1 MRVKLVRFMPLVFL
15 LALGCSS
22 VVREPY
28 EENLSGTEVSFQ
40 MVPIP
45 AGDLPGG
52 GKTGGFWMATTEMTW
67 DVYDVFVFALDGEE
81 VPEADAASRPSKP
94 YIPPD
99 RGFGHEGYPG
109 MCMTR
114 KGAVAFCKWLSEKTG
129 HVYRLP
135 TEGEW
140 EYACRAGTTTP
151 WSFDEAQNKLD
162 EHAWFEGNGED
173 VTHPVAGKKPNAWGL
188 YDMHGNVGEWCA
200 VDPSKPD
207 EEVSR
212 GGHYFSPAKETSSA
226 YRLIRTPEWQV
237 TDPQIPKSTWWLSD
251 CSFVGFRI
259 VRDR

>member
-1 MRVKLVRFMPLVFL
+1 MRIKLVRFMPMIFL
-15 LALGCSS
+15 LAAGCTS

-28 EENLSGTEVSFQ
+28 QQSLSGTEVTFQ

-45 AGDLPGG
+45 EGELSEGG
-52 GKTGGFWMATTEMTW
+52 RTEGFWMATTEMTW

-81 VPEADAASRPSKP
+81 VSDADAESRPSKP

-99 RGFGHEGYPG
+99 RGFGHENYPA

-114 KGAVAFCKWLSEKTG
+114 KGALAFCRWLSEKSGVT
-129 HVYRLP
+129 YRLP
-135 TEGEW
+135 TEAEW
-140 EYACRAGTTTP
+140 EYACRAGSTTE
-151 WSFDEAQNKLD
+151 WNFGGDAADLEA
-162 EHAWFEGNGED
+162 HAWFVGNGD
-173 VTHPVAGKKPNAWGL
+173 DTTHPVATKKPNKWGL

-200 VDPSKPD
+200 PTNDHPE

-212 GGHYFSPAKETSSA
+212 GGHYFDEPGALKCGF
-226 YRLIRTPEWQV
+226 RLLRTPEWQV

-251 CSFVGFRI
+251 CSYVGFRV

>member
-15 LALGCSS
+15 LAFGCSS

-45 AGDLPGG
+45 CGDLPGG
-52 GKTGGFWMATTEMTW
+52 GKTDGFWMATTEITW

-81 VPEADAASRPSKP
+81 VSEADASSRPSKP

-109 MCMTR
+109 MCMTL
-114 KGAVAFCKWLSEKTG
+114 KGALAFCEWLSEKTG
-129 HVYRLP
+129 HTYRLP
-135 TEGEW
+135 TESEW
-140 EYACRAGTTTP
+140 EYACRAGATTNWYFGDSLDT
-151 WSFDEAQNKLD
+151 LD
-162 EHAWFEGNGED
+162 EHVWFVGNGED
-173 VTHPVAGKKPNAWGL
+173 VTHPVATKKANPWGL
-188 YDMHGNVGEWCA
+188 FDMHGNVGEWCA
-200 VDPSKPD
+200 RNAGKPD
-207 EEVSR
+207 EDVSR
-212 GGHYFSPAKETSSA
+212 GGHYFSESAETHASF
-226 YRLIRTPEWQV
+226 RLIRTPEWQV